1 MSLDSKII
9 ILATEGDTANIT
21 HNYLSQNASIDQV
34 FFEQPVS
41 RKSFLSRRIKRLGFF
56 QVAGQVMFQVLV
68 PKLLNGSAKKRIKEL
83 MQEHNLD
90 TAAISPDKIT
100 HVNSVNSK
108 TCIELLKNAN
118 PSLVVV
124 NGTRIISQ
132 QVLDSVSCPFVNM
145 HAGITPYYRGVHGG
159 YWALVNDEK
168 ERCGVTVHLVDKGI
182 DTGNI
187 LKQTT
192 IEPTAKD
199 NFLTYPYLQLAD
211 GLKLLSGLIDPLL
224 SGEYVAVSNSEKG
237 KLWHHP
243 TLWTYIFNKVRLGV
257 K

>member
-1 MSLDSKII
+1 MSLDNKII

-21 HNYLSQNASIDQV
+21 YNYLSQTARIDQV
-34 FFEQPVS
+34 LFEQPVS
-41 RKSFLSRRIKRLGFF
+41 RKKFLSRRIKRLGFF
-56 QVAGQVMFQVLV
+56 QVVGQVMFQVLI
-68 PKLLNGSAKKRIKEL
+68 PIALKGSAKTRIKEL
-83 MQEHNLD
+83 MQKHNLD
-90 TAAISPDKIT
+90 MALISRDIVT

-108 TCIELLKNAN
+108 TCIELLKEAN

-132 QVLDSVSCPFVNM
+132 KVLDSVDCPFVNM
-145 HAGITPYYRGVHGG
+145 HAGITPHYRGVHGG
-159 YWALVNDEK
+159 YWALVNEEK

-192 IEPTAKD
+192 IEPTAED
-199 NFLTYPYLQLAD
+199 NFLTYPYLQLAA

-224 SGEYVAVSNSEKG
+224 SGEYVAVNSSEKG

-243 TLWTYIFNKVRLGV
+243 TLWTYIRNRIRLGV